1 MDPET
6 LQISLIRMPL
16 WNFRWNEITLQRA
29 RCIRYGLLQECL
41 FKIMNDFTHID
52 QEGNPTMVDI
62 SAKTMSLRKAIARSI
77 ISLPEEVAKNLNG
90 NDIITK
96 KGSVFQTAIVAGIMA
111 AKKTGELIPLC
122 HPLGLDN
129 CNLAISLNEQQ
140 EVLID
145 CTASIT
151 AKTGVEME
159 ALVGAS
165 IAALTIYDMCKAM
178 SHDIVIKETKL
189 IEKTGGKRDFKRA

>member
-1 MDPET
+1 V
-6 LQISLIRMPL
+6 
-16 WNFRWNEITLQRA
+16 ITHLDD
-29 RCIRYGLLQECL
+29 
-41 FKIMNDFTHID
+41 KN
-52 QEGNPTMVDI
+52 NPTMVDV
-62 SAKTMSLRKAIARSI
+62 AGKQVTHRTAVARSI
-77 ISLPEEVAKNLNG
+77 VSLPDEVLNYLVDG
-90 NDIITK
+90 DLKTK
-96 KGSVFQTAIVAGIMA
+96 KGSVFQIAIIAGIMA
-111 AKKTGELIPLC
+111 AKKTGDLIPLC

-129 CNLAISLNEQQ
+129 CNVVISLNEKQ
-140 EVLID
+140 EVVID

-189 IEKTGGKRDFKRA
+189 LSKTGGKRDFKRT